1 MPPWVKGSAEKA
13 AKPGTTF
20 LIYQTG
26 GDMIC
31 PVGSV
36 VYQAFDGS
44 LHCINMERF
53 KTEYEIIN
61 VAKTPELPEGEKK

>member
-20 LIYQTG
+20 LIHQVG
-26 GDMIC
+26 PDILC
-31 PVGSV
+31 QVGSV

-44 LHCINMERF
+44 LHCITLERF

-61 VAKTPELPEGEKK
+61 VAKIPESPEGEKK